1 MPAHVIEFISRKD
14 LLARRGARNF
24 GRFMS
29 VNKGLTPHNG
39 LTHLEWQAEARED
52 QRQDAAWAK
61 RHGPV
66 EGGASVGTFPPSP
79 EPPTQKRRR
88 LAERR

>member
-1 MPAHVIEFISRKD
+1 MPAQIFQFISRKD

-29 VNKGLTPHNG
+29 VSKGFTPHNG
-39 LTHLEWQAEARED
+39 LTHLQWQAEQRDD
-52 QRQDAAWAK
+52 QRHDVVWAK

-66 EGGASVGTFPPSP
+66 AGGARRNGSP
-79 EPPTQKRRR
+79 LLLPCRQ
-88 LAERR
+88 